1 MLLWSF
7 FQTMTTDPGQVP
19 VFWGFHL
26 GDNENKRRRY
36 CLMCNVFKPER
47 CHHCSACNRCV
58 LNMDHHCPWI
68 NNCVGFWNR
77 KYFLLLLI
85 YVLIICYLTAIFMA
99 YDFYQVL
106 LWGFNNKFISKN
118 NEKLSNNILIMMA
131 FIMDCIVCVLM
142 TAFLRFHLKLARQN
156 KTTIENLDKQGKPF
170 KSIYDIGASENW
182 KQIFGVNPWLYPF
195 PIFCGSGKPKGD
207 GIYWATIQSQQ
218 E

>member
-1 MLLWSF
+1 
-7 FQTMTTDPGQVP
+7 MTTDPGQVP

-85 YVLIICYLTAIFMA
+85 YVLILTYLTVVVLAVDFYETIMWGYNNKIFSTSSPELGTKVMIIMA
-99 YDFYQVL
+99 Y
-106 LWGFNNKFISKN
+106 
-118 NEKLSNNILIMMA
+118 LINFTVA
-131 FIMDCIVCVLM
+131 CLM
-142 TAFLRFHLKLARQN
+142 TAFLKFHVMLASEN
-156 KTTIENLDKQGKPF
+156 KTTIENLDKLGRPF
-170 KSIYDIGASENW
+170 KSPYDVGQTKNW
-182 KQIFGVNPWLYPF
+182 KQIFGNNPWMYPF
-195 PIFCGSGKPKGD
+195 PIFCDSGKPIGD
-207 GIYWATIQSQQ
+207 GIYWPTIQSEQ
-218 E
+218 ELAQRQT

>member
-1 MLLWSF
+1 VVALLIIYNIIFVMLLWAF

-77 KYFLLLLI
+77 KYFLLLLV
-85 YVLIICYLTAIFMA
+85 YVLIIVYTTVVFMA
-99 YDFYQVL
+99 YDFYQVVV
-106 LWGFNNKFISKN
+106 WGFNYKYLPAKNDAQLRNRIFI
-118 NEKLSNNILIMMA
+118 LAA
-131 FIMDCIVCVLM
+131 FLMDVIVCVLM
-142 TAFLRFHLKLARQN
+142 TAFLRFHIKLASEN
-156 KTTIENLDKQGKPF
+156 KTTIENLDK
-170 KSIYDIGASENW
+170 
-182 KQIFGVNPWLYPF
+182 
-195 PIFCGSGKPKGD
+195 
-207 GIYWATIQSQQ
+207 
-218 E
+218 